1 MKTVLVTGGS
11 GFVGSN
17 VIPILKRKYKVLAP
31 TRAELDVRDAAAVR
45 NFVTQSK
52 IDAVIHL
59 ASPSPV
65 RSAQLDSYD
74 RLFEDCLKIYLN
86 FYAVRECCG
95 KIIYS
100 GSGAEF
106 DKRQD
111 ICNISENDF
120 GKSVPIDDYGRAKFI
135 MNEMARSSENIYNL
149 RIFGC
154 FGPRE
159 YESKF
164 ITHAIN
170 CCLRGEPITIRQ
182 NCKFDYLYIDDYARY
197 LDYFINNEPHFHDYN
212 AGSGTHILL
221 TEIAQIVADKMN
233 NKYGIVIAEQ
243 GLNKEYTASSQ
254 RLADE
259 TGLVQDNLSIE
270 NGIDRLIEWRIN
282 NHEKTSC

>member
-17 VIPILKRKYKVLAP
+17 VIPILKKKYIVLAP
-31 TRAELDVRDAAAVR
+31 ARAELDVRNADAVQK
-45 NFVTQSK
+45 FVTGRN

-74 RLFEDCLKIYLN
+74 RLFEDCLKIFLN
-86 FYAVRECCG
+86 FYAVREYCG
-95 KIIYS
+95 RIIYS

-106 DKRQD
+106 DKRRD
-111 ICNISENDF
+111 ICNISESEF
-120 GKSVPIDDYGRAKFI
+120 GKNVPADDYGRAKFI
-135 MNEMARSSENIYNL
+135 MNEMARSSRNIYNL

-154 FGPRE
+154 FGPGE
-159 YESKF
+159 YDSKF

-170 CCLRGEPITIRQ
+170 CCLRNEPITIRRD
-182 NCKFDYLYIDDYARY
+182 CKFDYLYIDDYARY
-197 LDYFINNEPHFHDYN
+197 LEYFIDNDPCFHDYN
-212 AGSGTHILL
+212 AGSGSHILL
-221 TEIAQIVADKMN
+221 TEIARIVAHKMN
-233 NKYGIVIAEQ
+233 NKYGIVITEQ
-243 GLNKEYTASSQ
+243 GLNKEYTASSR

-270 NGIDRLIEWRIN
+270 SGIDRLIEWMMKN
-282 NHEKTSC
+282 YEKTSC

>member
-17 VIPILKRKYKVLAP
+17 VIPILKKKYKVLAP
-31 TRAELDVRDAAAVR
+31 ARAELDVRDATAVQ
-45 NFVTQSK
+45 NFVTHNK

-86 FYAVRECCG
+86 LYAVREYCG

-106 DKRQD
+106 DKRRD

-120 GKSVPIDDYGRAKFI
+120 GKNVPIDDYGRAKFI
-135 MNEMARSSENIYNL
+135 MNEMTRSSRNIYNL

-182 NCKFDYLYIDDYARY
+182 DCKFDYLYIDDYARY
-197 LDYFINNEPHFHDYN
+197 LDYFIDNEPDFHDYN

-233 NKYGIVIAEQ
+233 HKYGIVIAEH

-259 TGLVQDNLSIE
+259 TGLVQNNLSIE
-270 NGIDRLIEWRIN
+270 NGIDRLIEWKTN
-282 NHEKTSC
+282 NYEKTSC